1 MVLDNRIKVVQDNK
15 NSADSKY
22 SKHMVKIKKKQTL
35 RGQLRE
41 MRIGDSA
48 EISHRKSGY
57 RPQIV
62 REAICKLKKEGY
74 LYECTEKGLAD
85 AIRVTRLQ

>member
-1 MVLDNRIKVVQDNK
+1 MI
-15 NSADSKY
+15 
-22 SKHMVKIKKKQTL
+22 KIKKKQTL

-41 MRIGDSA
+41 MPIGDSA
-48 EISHRKSGY
+48 EITYRKSGY

-62 REAICKLKKEGY
+62 REACHKLKKEGY

-85 AIRVTRLQ
+85 AVRVTRLQ

>member
-1 MVLDNRIKVVQDNK
+1 
-15 NSADSKY
+15 
-22 SKHMVKIKKKQTL
+22 MVKIKKKQTL

-41 MRIGDSA
+41 MSIGDSA
-48 EISHRKSGY
+48 EISYRKSGY

-62 REAICKLKKEGY
+62 REAICKLKKEGF
-74 LYECTEKGLAD
+74 LFECTEKGLAD

>member
-1 MVLDNRIKVVQDNK
+1 
-15 NSADSKY
+15 
-22 SKHMVKIKKKQTL
+22 MVKIKKKQTL

-41 MRIGDSA
+41 MAIGDSA
-48 EISHRKSGY
+48 EISQRKSGY

-62 REAICKLKKEGY
+62 REAICRLKKEGF
-74 LYECTEKGLAD
+74 LYECTEKGLVD

>member
-1 MVLDNRIKVVQDNK
+1 
-15 NSADSKY
+15 
-22 SKHMVKIKKKQTL
+22 MVKIKKKQTL

-41 MRIGDSA
+41 MSIGDSA
-48 EISHRKSGY
+48 EITYRKSGF

-62 REAICKLKKEGY
+62 REACHKLKKEGF

>member
-1 MVLDNRIKVVQDNK
+1 
-15 NSADSKY
+15 
-22 SKHMVKIKKKQTL
+22 MVKIKKKQTL

-41 MRIGDSA
+41 MSIGDSA
-48 EISHRKSGY
+48 EISQRKTGY

-62 REAICKLKKEGY
+62 REAICKLKKEGF